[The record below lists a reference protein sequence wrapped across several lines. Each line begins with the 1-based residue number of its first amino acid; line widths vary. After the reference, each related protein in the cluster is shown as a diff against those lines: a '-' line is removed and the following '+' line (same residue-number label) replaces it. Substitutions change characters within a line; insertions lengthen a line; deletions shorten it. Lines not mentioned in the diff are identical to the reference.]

1 MNPNSS
7 RRTERERKRE
17 RYVINQVNKERGDKR
32 NRSRSSWNR
41 GRRAAGTGTE
51 DRGVGTEGDEQ
62 QEQAQ
67 KVEELELRK
76 TSSRNRSRR

>member
-32 NRSRSSWNR
+32 NRSSWNR

-51 DRGVGTEGDEQ
+51 GRGVGTKKDEQ
-62 QEQAQ
+62 QEQVQ
-67 KVEELELRK
+67 KVEE
-76 TSSRNRSRR
+76 